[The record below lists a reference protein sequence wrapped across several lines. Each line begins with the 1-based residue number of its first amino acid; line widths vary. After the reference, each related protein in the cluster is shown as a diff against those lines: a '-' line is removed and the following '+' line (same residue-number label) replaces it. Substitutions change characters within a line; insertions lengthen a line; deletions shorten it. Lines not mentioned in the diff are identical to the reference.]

1 MISEPRIYIKENMIK
16 QIGTTNFLIHNIKI
30 IMKSQL
36 KKGLGIFLVIWVTQW
51 KVGAES
57 ARQFYFM

>member
-16 QIGTTNFLIHNIKI
+16 QFGTTNFLIHNIKI

-51 KVGAES
+51 KVGAGS